1 MSRHTEHEQTLNVF
15 MAKLLAANGLD
26 AKPEAQRVAPDGKPG
41 PRDRIDIQVRIGPA
55 VVAIEAK
62 QGQGPEQRRAAVE
75 AADER
80 VRMGY
85 ADCGV
90 ALCYPDD
97 STEDSLPDAEFV
109 WCVRGGVLQDARWD
123 SGNLE
128 QLTSVVRLTP
138 AQVGNPDYA
147 AAALS
152 VSLDAAVERLSDL
165 QKQDLARGM
174 NLPPGKR
181 GKSSADVWD
190 RPAKRALLV
199 VATAVMFHARLDEHA
214 AEIKPS
220 HDSRY
225 GGSAKFEG
233 TWPPKRA
240 HICEQSDDPIGDFRD
255 AWNLYLAADYTPI
268 FRTARAALNAC
279 TPSPAFAEAVRITA
293 RAALVVVQNIAGMRH
308 DLLGRVFHTVL
319 DSARYDGS
327 FYTTTAAATLLA
339 ALAIKEDLCDWADPE
354 SVASLQI
361 TDPACGT
368 GTLLMAAAERI
379 RELSI
384 SANGSEPDDVARIL
398 IEDVL
403 TGFDINLTA
412 THMAAT
418 TLGLLSPTTQFNRMK
433 IGQTFLGVD
442 DEDDKAYL
450 GSLEFL
456 DMQPK
461 LMPWPNGNGNGRPKQ
476 VESQQEFATVAPSD
490 LVIMNPPFTRDSL
503 RHNQFSAEHERR
515 IKQREKEIFARTPVH
530 LSGNSGAFM
539 YLADFLC
546 KPDAGT
552 VAFVSPLVNAT
563 NISALPM
570 RQHLAR
576 SFHIETIV
584 TSHDPSRIYF
594 SENTRIGEI
603 LIVCRRAPF
612 DSRGPTRIINLA
624 SNPRNPSDA
633 MSTYFA
639 IRDGSLQE
647 RGLGTEQHWPA
658 SRIAAGDWGAVQWL
672 SPFLSGS
679 YQQLKG
685 GELFPVMKLGDVA
698 EIGPAGQAVRETFAR
713 SKLPTAEGMRALWDH
728 KTDVTRS
735 MSATT
740 DTAIAPR
747 PGQAD
752 RARVYWSRRGRLMLP
767 TRAFL
772 RTTRTMAVVLDSAA
786 LGSAWVPCRVVD
798 ANVEPDAMEKAMA
811 VYVNSSVGLLS
822 ILGDRSNR
830 KPTYPN
836 FSIADLN
843 GLVVPRALAESEETV
858 AQLSAAF
865 DTFHDGILEPLP
877 AMMSC
882 TTRLELDKAVGD
894 AVGLSNDTV
903 SAIRRDIAA
912 EPSVTGNR
920 FEG

>member
-1 MSRHTEHEQTLNVF
+1 MSRHPEHEQTLNVF
-15 MAKLLAANGLD
+15 MAKLLAAHGLD
-26 AKPEAQRVAPDGKPG
+26 ARPEAQRVAPDGRTG

-62 QGQGPEQRRAAVE
+62 QGQGTEQLRSAAE

-80 VRMGY
+80 VSMGY

-90 ALCYPDD
+90 ALCYPDG
-97 STEDSLPDAEFV
+97 STQDSLSEAEFV
-109 WCVRGGVLQDARWD
+109 WSVRGGGQQESRPDR
-123 SGNLE
+123 GNLE
-128 QLTSVVRLTP
+128 RLAAAIRLTP
-138 AQVGNPDYA
+138 AQLGNPDYA

-152 VSLDAAVERLSDL
+152 ASLDAAVERLSDL

-174 NLPPGKR
+174 NLPPGKKGRR
-181 GKSSADVWD
+181 GTDVWD

-214 AEIKPS
+214 DEIKPS
-220 HDSRY
+220 QDSRY
-225 GGSAKFEG
+225 GGAVQFEG
-233 TWPPKRA
+233 VWPPKRA
-240 HICEQSDDPIGDFRD
+240 HICEQSDDPVGDFRD

-268 FRTARAALNAC
+268 FRTARASLNAC
-279 TPSPAFAEAVRITA
+279 TPSPTFSDAVRITA

-339 ALAIKEDLCDWADPE
+339 ALAITEDMCDWADPDA
-354 SVASLQI
+354 VASLQI

-379 RELSI
+379 RELSP
-384 SANGSEPDDVARIL
+384 SASGNEQDDVARIL

-418 TLGLLSPTTQFNRMK
+418 TLGLLSPTTQFSRMK

-476 VESQQEFATVAPSD
+476 VESNQEFASVPPSD

-503 RHNQFSAEHERR
+503 RHNQFSVEDEQR

-546 KPDAGT
+546 KPDSGT

-584 TSHDPSRIYF
+584 TSHDPGRIYF
-594 SENTRIGEI
+594 SENTRIGEM
-603 LIVCRRAPF
+603 LIVCRRAPLE
-612 DSRGPTRIINLA
+612 SRGPTRVINLA
-624 SNPRNPSDA
+624 VNPQNPGDA
-633 MSTYFA
+633 MGLYYS
-639 IRDGSLQE
+639 IQDGTLQE
-647 RGLGTEQHWPA
+647 RGIGTEQHWPA
-658 SRIAAGDWGAVQWL
+658 SRMQAGDWGAVQWL
-672 SPFLSGS
+672 SPFLSES
-679 YQQLKG
+679 YQQLKS
-685 GELFPVMKLGDVA
+685 GEMFRVVKLGEVA
-698 EIGPAGQAVRETFAR
+698 EVGPAGQAIRETFVR
-713 SKLPTAEGMRALWDH
+713 SELPTSEGMRALWDH

-735 MSATT
+735 LSATT
-740 DTAIAPR
+740 DTAVAPR
-747 PGQAD
+747 PGCTD

-772 RTTRTMAVVLDSAA
+772 RTTRTMAVVLDNAA
-786 LGSAWVPCRVVD
+786 LGSAWVPCRFNQ
-798 ANVEPDAMEKAMA
+798 ANVDPEALEKAMA
-811 VYVNSSVGLLS
+811 VYVNSTVGLLS

-836 FSIADLN
+836 FSIGDLN
-843 GLVVPRALAESEETV
+843 GLAIPRTLVESDETV
-858 AQLSAAF
+858 ARLSATF
-865 DTFHDGILEPLP
+865 DGLRHEILEPLP
-877 AMMSC
+877 LMMSC
-882 TTRLELDKAVGD
+882 TTRLQLDSAICD
-894 AVGLSNDTV
+894 ALDLGTDIVA
-903 SAIRRDIAA
+903 AIRRDLSA

-920 FEG
+920 FAA

>member
-1 MSRHTEHEQTLNVF
+1 MSRHPEHEQTLNVF

-26 AKPEAQRVAPDGKPG
+26 AKPEAQRVSPDGRTG

-62 QGQGPEQRRAAVE
+62 QGQGSEELRAAAE

-80 VRMGY
+80 VERGY
-85 ADCGV
+85 ADCGI

-97 STEDSLPDAEFV
+97 STEESLPEAEFV
-109 WCVRGGVLQDARWD
+109 WSVRGGAQQEPRRDR
-123 SGNLE
+123 GNLE
-128 QLTSVVRLTP
+128 QLTSVIRLTP
-138 AQVGNPDYA
+138 AQLGNPDYA
-147 AAALS
+147 AAVLS
-152 VSLDAAVERLSDL
+152 VSLDAAVERLSDR

-181 GKSSADVWD
+181 GRSGTTVWD

-214 AEIKPS
+214 AQIKPS
-220 HDSRY
+220 QDSRY
-225 GGSAKFEG
+225 GGTVEFKG

-240 HICEQSDDPIGDFRD
+240 HLCEQSDDPVGDYRD

-279 TPSPAFAEAVRITA
+279 TPNPAFSEAVRITA

-339 ALAIKEDLCDWADPE
+339 TLAINEDMCDWTDTEA
-354 SVASLQI
+354 VRSLQV

-379 RELSI
+379 REL
-384 SANGSEPDDVARIL
+384 APREQGSEPDEVARIL

-418 TLGLLSPTTQFNRMK
+418 TLGLLSPTTQFSQMK

-456 DMQPK
+456 DVQPK
-461 LMPWPNGNGNGRPKQ
+461 LMPWPNGNGRPKQ
-476 VESQQEFATVAPSD
+476 VESHEEFASVAPSD

-503 RHNQFSAEHERR
+503 RHDQFSAEEERR
-515 IKQREKEIFARTPVH
+515 IKDREKEIFARTPVH

-546 KPDAGT
+546 KPDTGT
-552 VAFVSPLVNAT
+552 VAFVSPLVIAT

-584 TSHDPSRIYF
+584 TSHDPGRIYF
-594 SENTRIGEI
+594 SENTRIGEM
-603 LIVCRRAPF
+603 LIVCRRAPLG
-612 DSRGPTRIINLA
+612 SRGPTQVINLA
-624 SNPRNPSDA
+624 LNPQNPADA
-633 MSTYFA
+633 MTLYFA
-639 IRDGSLQE
+639 IRDGAVQE

-658 SRIAAGDWGAVQWL
+658 SRIEAGDWGAVQWL
-672 SPFLSGS
+672 SPFLSAC
-679 YQQLKG
+679 YQQLKS
-685 GELFPVMKLGDVA
+685 GELFSKVKLGEVA
-698 EIGPAGQAVRETFAR
+698 EIGPAGQAVRETFVR
-713 SKLPTAEGMRALWDH
+713 SNLPTSEGMRALWDH
-728 KTDVTRS
+728 KTDLTRS
-735 MSATT
+735 LSATT
-740 DTAIAPR
+740 DTAVAPR
-747 PGQAD
+747 PGGED
-752 RARVYWSRRGRLMLP
+752 RARVYWSRRGKLMLP

-772 RTTRTMAVVLDSAA
+772 RTTRAMAVVLDIAA
-786 LGSAWVPCRVVD
+786 LGSAWVPCRFTKSETDSEAV
-798 ANVEPDAMEKAMA
+798 EKAMA
-811 VYVNSSVGLLS
+811 VYLNSTVGIMS

-843 GLVVPRALAESEETV
+843 GLVIPHALVESETTV
-858 AQLSAAF
+858 ARLSAAF
-865 DTFHDGILEPLP
+865 DTLRDHVLEPLP
-877 AMMSC
+877 NMMSC
-882 TTRLELDKAVGD
+882 ASRLDLDAAICD
-894 AVGLSNDTV
+894 ALNLSADTV
-903 SAIRRDIAA
+903 AAIRRDLAS
-912 EPSVTGNR
+912 EPSVTGKR
-920 FEG
+920 FAT

>member
-1 MSRHTEHEQTLNVF
+1 MSQHPEHEQTLNVY
-15 MAKLLAANGLD
+15 MAKLLATNGLD
-26 AKPEAQRVAPDGKPG
+26 AWPEAQRVSPEGRPG

-62 QGQGPEQRRAAVE
+62 QGQGSEALRSAVE

-80 VRMGY
+80 VEKGY
-85 ADCGV
+85 ADCGI

-97 STEDSLPDAEFV
+97 STEESLSEAEFV
-109 WCVRGGVLQDARWD
+109 WSVRGGVPQETRRDR
-123 SGNLE
+123 GTLE
-128 QLTSVVRLTP
+128 QLTTVIRLMP
-138 AQVGNPDYA
+138 AQLGNPDYA

-152 VSLDAAVERLSDL
+152 VSLDAAVERLSDR
-165 QKQDLARGM
+165 QKQDLAKGM
-174 NLPPGKR
+174 NLPPAKKGR
-181 GKSSADVWD
+181 SGTTVWD

-214 AEIKPS
+214 AQIKPS
-220 HDSRY
+220 QDSRY
-225 GGSAKFEG
+225 GGTVEFEG
-233 TWPPKRA
+233 DWPPKRA
-240 HICEQSDDPIGDFRD
+240 HLCEQSHDPVGDFRD

-279 TPSPAFAEAVRITA
+279 TPNHAFSEAVRITA

-339 ALAIKEDLCDWADPE
+339 ALAIDEDMCDWTDTEA
-354 SVASLQI
+354 VRSLQI

-379 RELSI
+379 RELAI
-384 SANGSEPDDVARIL
+384 REQGSEPDDVARIL

-418 TLGLLSPTTQFNRMK
+418 TLGLLSPTTQFSQMK

-442 DEDDKAYL
+442 DEDGKAYL

-456 DMQPK
+456 DTQPK

-476 VESQQEFATVAPSD
+476 VESHEEFASVAPSD

-503 RHNQFSAEHERR
+503 RHDQFSAEEERR
-515 IKQREKEIFARTPVH
+515 IKEREKDIFARTPVH

-546 KPDAGT
+546 KPDSGT
-552 VAFVSPLVNAT
+552 VAFVLPLVIAT
-563 NISALPM
+563 NVSALPM

-584 TSHDPSRIYF
+584 TSHDPGRIYF

-603 LIVCRRAPF
+603 LIVCRRPPLG
-612 DSRGPTRIINLA
+612 SRGATRVINLA
-624 SNPRNPSDA
+624 DNPKNPADA
-633 MSTYFA
+633 MALYYS
-639 IRDGSLQE
+639 IREGAVRE

-658 SRIAAGDWGAVQWL
+658 SRMESGDWGAVQWL
-672 SPFLSGS
+672 SPFLSES
-679 YQQLKG
+679 YQRLKS
-685 GELFPVMKLGDVA
+685 GEMFRMLNLGEVA
-698 EIGPAGQAVRETFAR
+698 EVGPAGQAVRETFVR
-713 SKLPTAEGMRALWDH
+713 STLPTSEGMRALWDH

-735 MSATT
+735 LSATT
-740 DTAIAPR
+740 DTAVSPR
-747 PGQAD
+747 PGCAD
-752 RARVYWSRRGRLMLP
+752 KARVYWDRRGRLMLP

-772 RTTRTMAVVLDSAA
+772 RTTRTLAVVLDTAA
-786 LGSAWVPCRVVD
+786 LGSAWVPCRFTGSEVD
-798 ANVEPDAMEKAMA
+798 SEAVEKATA
-811 VYVNSSVGLLS
+811 VYVNSTVGVLS

-843 GLVVPRALAESEETV
+843 GLVIPRALLESEKTV
-858 AQLSAAF
+858 ARLSATFDAF
-865 DTFHDGILEPLP
+865 RNEVLEPLP
-877 AMMSC
+877 LMASC
-882 TTRLELDKAVGD
+882 TTRLALDSAVCD
-894 AVGLSNDTV
+894 ALDLSADTV
-903 SAIRRDIAA
+903 AAIRRDLAA

-920 FEG
+920 FAG